1 MNSYSV
7 SQLYEFTPEVAWKKA
22 LQRNPLVFVGAL
34 DEAEFIDMRLSPQRS
49 RVGILC
55 DIRWCRDFEGS
66 NTALVV
72 LTGVGNVSWSN
83 DDHAR
88 QRPWHAQYG
97 DWEPKRYAR
106 VGPPFPPWTASSG
119 DMWALRA
126 SDSLT
131 NREAVDAPSIP
142 EGAREDGLASYT
154 LDFGRVT
161 VSGLAAQIY
170 LGQIGGLDAAPPD
183 MGELSDREI
192 VAGFPQWSSVM
203 EVKEHHMY
211 PEPLDS
217 SAQ

>member
-7 SQLYEFTPEVAWKKA
+7 SQLYEFTPEVAWEKA
-22 LQRNPLVFVGAL
+22 LRRNPLVFVGAL

-83 DDHAR
+83 DDQAR

-97 DWEPKRYAR
+97 DWEPKRYAQ
-106 VGPPFPPWTASSG
+106 VGPPFPPWIAGGG
-119 DMWALRA
+119 DTWALPA
-126 SDSLT
+126 SETLT
-131 NREAVDAPSIP
+131 SPEAVGTPSIP
-142 EGAREDGLASYT
+142 EGTRDRGLASYI
-154 LDFGRVT
+154 LDFGRVS

-170 LGQIGGLDAAPPD
+170 LGNIEGLDGAPPD
-183 MGELSDREI
+183 MGELSDGEI

-203 EVKEHHMY
+203 EVREHHMY
-211 PEPLDS
+211 PEPIDS
-217 SAQ
+217 GAQ